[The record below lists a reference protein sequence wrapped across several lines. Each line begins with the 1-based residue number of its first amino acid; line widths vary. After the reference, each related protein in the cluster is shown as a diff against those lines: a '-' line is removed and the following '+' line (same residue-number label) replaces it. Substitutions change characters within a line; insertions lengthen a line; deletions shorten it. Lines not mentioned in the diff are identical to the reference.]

1 MKDFEIVRKSKVF
14 KYLETGVKFF
24 IVDMER
30 KKVYSSNDI
39 RLSELHEKLNNDNCF
54 VVKEV

>member
-1 MKDFEIVRKSKVF
+1 VKDFEIVRKSKVF